1 MAKYDNLQ
9 DPYLATLDL
18 KTSEYLT
25 LYIKAIT
32 RLSDNDRYDIK
43 SSKWIYFYQELE
55 YDVSTFGF
63 NAAV

>member
-1 MAKYDNLQ
+1 MAKSDSLQ

-18 KTSEYLT
+18 KNSEYFT

-32 RLSDNDRYDIK
+32 RLSDNDRYDITR
-43 SSKWIYFYQELE
+43 SKWIYFIQELD